1 MVTIVRITDLEL
13 NALQESREESLREG
27 FQFLERLCKE
37 WASGDNRFEASGEAL
52 FVAVAKDHIV
62 GICGL
67 NRDPYACDPRAG
79 RVRRLYVAPAY
90 RRQGVGQ
97 ALLESVVTHA
107 RGHFS
112 LLRVRTEAAD
122 RFYTAHGFRRV
133 DSEADVTHV
142 LELASAT

>member
-1 MVTIVRITDLEL
+1 M
-13 NALQESREESLREG
+13 
-27 FQFLERLCKE
+27 E
-37 WASGDNRFEASGEAL
+37 WVSGANRFEAPGEAL
-52 FVAVAKDHIV
+52 FVAVADDHIV
-62 GICGL
+62 GISGL
-67 NRDPYACDPRAG
+67 NRDPYACDPRTG

-97 ALLESVVTHA
+97 ALLESVIT
-107 RGHFS
+107 

-142 LELASAT
+142 LELASVP